1 MKTVEVVAAVI
12 IHENKI
18 LCLQRNDS
26 KFDYIAYKYEFP
38 GGKVE
43 ENETSELALIREISE
58 ELNLTIEIKEHFLT
72 VDHSYP
78 DFRIIMH
85 SYICNCNSTELILN
99 EHVDFKWLSKDELF
113 QLDWAAA
120 DIPIVEKLSS
130 SR

>member
-43 ENETSELALIREISE
+43 EYETSESALIREISE
-58 ELNLTIEIKEHFLT
+58 ELNLAIEIKEHFLT

-78 DFRIIMH
+78 DFRIIMN
-85 SYICNCNSTELILN
+85 SYICNCNSIELILN
-99 EHVDFKWLSKDELF
+99 EHIDFKWLSKDELY

-120 DIPIVEKLSS
+120 DIPIVEKLSKS
-130 SR
+130 Q